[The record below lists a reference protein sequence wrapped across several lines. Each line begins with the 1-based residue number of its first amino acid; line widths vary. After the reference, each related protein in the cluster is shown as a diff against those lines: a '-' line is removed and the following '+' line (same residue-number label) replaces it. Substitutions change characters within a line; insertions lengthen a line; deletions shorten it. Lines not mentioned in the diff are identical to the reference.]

1 MTLNGKLAT
10 QVVAGLLLIGLG
22 CVFHYGLST
31 LGWPGD
37 WRSPSNRAV
46 TAIAILFF
54 GGGIFWKWWRFYSAW
69 TNEGGEV
76 TPKA

>member
-1 MTLNGKLAT
+1 MTLNRELAT

-22 CVFHYGLST
+22 SVFHYRLST

-46 TAIAILFF
+46 TAMAILFF
-54 GGGIFWKWWRFYSAW
+54 GGGIFWIVVAVLQRLGK
-69 TNEGGEV
+69 
-76 TPKA
+76 

>member
-1 MTLNGKLAT
+1 MTLNRKLAT
-10 QVVAGLLLIGLG
+10 QVVAGLLLIGFG

-46 TAIAILFF
+46 TAMAILFF
-54 GGGIFWKWWRFYSAW
+54 GGGIFWIVLAVLQRLGK
-69 TNEGGEV
+69 
-76 TPKA
+76 

>member
-1 MTLNGKLAT
+1 MQYGTPNGKLAA

-22 CVFHYGLST
+22 WVFHYGLST

-37 WRSPSNRAV
+37 WKSPSNRAV

-54 GGGIFWKWWRFYSAW
+54 GGGIFWIAVAVLRRLGK
-69 TNEGGEV
+69 
-76 TPKA
+76 